1 MDNIYLYMIIALAIL
16 AIADLVVGV
25 SNDAVNFL
33 NSAIG
38 SKAISFKT
46 IMIVASLGVAVG
58 AIFSSGLMEVARKG
72 IFNPG
77 EFMFDEIMI
86 IFMAVMITDIL
97 LLDFFNTLG
106 MPTSTTV
113 SIVFELLGAA
123 VAMSFIK
130 IYSDSGSGVFSDVL
144 NYINTDTAT
153 KIIIGI
159 LLSVV
164 IAFSV
169 GAFVQWLTRLLLSYN
184 FEQKAKWVG
193 ALFGGIALTALTYFI
208 FIKGIKG
215 TNYAK
220 SIVDVLYS
228 GSADGILDWAN
239 NYFGTAFDSIKELT
253 SHKDY
258 KDALKINTDKGTVG
272 LTLRGFLE
280 VNVLPIIG
288 VSLVVWSLLSYVFV
302 TALKK
307 NIYKLIIIVGTFAL
321 ALAFAGNDLVNF
333 IGVPI
338 AAWQSFVDF
347 SDPLIN
353 TAGLS
358 ADQFPMNSLAKK
370 VTTPTFLLVFAGL
383 IMVVTLWFSS
393 KAKSVVKTSL
403 DLSSQ
408 SETKER
414 FQPNFLSRGFVRVA
428 MAMSQMTSYIL
439 PESWQA
445 KIEKQFEVPVISL
458 ARNKS
463 HELPAFDMVRAAV
476 NLMVAAMLISLA
488 TSIGIPLSTTY
499 VTFMVAMGTSLA
511 DRAWGAESAVYRVA
525 GVINVIG
532 GWFFTAFSAFTA
544 AAIVAYL
551 LKLNLPIMFP
561 LLLVAAFALLLR
573 SYLVHS
579 KKNKE
584 AKAEDSLTKAES
596 SSVQGVIQ
604 ESATNIAN
612 VVKRGNKIYTNAIK
626 GLARQD
632 LALLKKNKKQVV
644 KLSSEIDELRDN
656 IFYFIKNLD
665 ESSVGAS
672 NFYINILGY
681 LQDMTQSLEYISKVS
696 HKHINNNHKKLKFS
710 QIKELKEVDDK
721 MELLLNDTKTAF
733 DSRSF
738 EKIGVILDE
747 KAQVYNLVKEKIQKQ
762 VERTRTEESSPKN
775 TTLYF
780 SLLLETKDLLN
791 ATMNLL
797 DEYYNAH
804 DGTVTPA
811 TIKTNDAEED
821 PNLDNE
827 SE

>member
-38 SKAISFKT
+38 SKAISFRT
-46 IMIVASLGVAVG
+46 IMIVASVGVAVG
-58 AIFSSGLMEVARKG
+58 AVFSSGMMEVARKG

-77 EFMFDEIMI
+77 EFMFNEIMI

-97 LLDFFNTLG
+97 LLDFFNTVG

-123 VAMSFIK
+123 VAMALIK
-130 IYSDSGSGVFSDVL
+130 IGHDGGTFSDVIG
-144 NYINTDTAT
+144 YINTSKASQ
-153 KIIIGI
+153 IIFGI

-164 IAFSV
+164 VAFSI
-169 GAFVQWLTRLLLSYN
+169 GAVVQWFSRLLLSYN
-184 FEQKAKWVG
+184 FEKKAQWVG
-193 ALFGGIALTALTYFI
+193 ALFGGIALTAITYFI
-208 FIKGIKG
+208 FMKGLKG
-215 TNYAK
+215 TPYAK
-220 SIVDVLYS
+220 ESFDILG
-228 GSADGILDWAN
+228 GS
-239 NYFGTAFDSIKELT
+239 TM
-253 SHKDY
+253 KD
-258 KDALKINTDKGTVG
+258 
-272 LTLRGFLE
+272 FLE
-280 VNVLPIIG
+280 TEVLSIIL
-288 VSLVVWSLLSYVFV
+288 VSSVFWSLLSYVLIAFAK
-302 TALKK
+302 T

-338 AAWQSFVDF
+338 AAYNAFEQWSL
-347 SDPLIN
+347 S
-353 TAGLS
+353 GLP
-358 ADQFPMNSLAKK
+358 ATEFPMDVLAEK
-370 VTTPTFLLVFAGL
+370 VPTKNFLLFGAG
-383 IMVVTLWFSS
+383 MVMVLTLWFST
-393 KAKSVVKTSL
+393 KAKNVVKTSL

-408 SETKER
+408 GETKER

-428 MAMSQMTSYIL
+428 MAMSQMSSYIL

-445 KIEKQFEVPVISL
+445 KIDKQFEAPVISL
-458 ARNKS
+458 PKDKKY
-463 HELPAFDMVRAAV
+463 ELPAFDLVRAAV
-476 NLMVAAMLISLA
+476 NLMVAAVLISIA
-488 TSIGIPLSTTY
+488 TSYKLPLSTTY

-532 GWFFTAFSAFTA
+532 GWFFTAISAFLA
-544 AAIVAYL
+544 AALVAYL
-551 LKLNLPIMFP
+551 LNTNLQVMFP
-561 LLLVAAFALLLR
+561 LLLVTAFGLLLR
-573 SYLVHS
+573 NYLSHS
-579 KKNKE
+579 KKSKE

-596 SSVQGVIQ
+596 SSVQGVIH
-604 ESATNIAN
+604 ESAKNIAN
-612 VVKRGNKIYTNAIK
+612 VVKRGNKIYTNAIN
-626 GLARQD
+626 GLAKQD
-632 LALLKKNKKQVV
+632 LSLLKKNKKQVN
-644 KLSSEIDELRDN
+644 KLSNEIDELRDN

-672 NFYINILGY
+672 NFYINVLGY

-710 QIKELKEVDDK
+710 QIKELKEVDEK
-721 MELLLNDTKTAF
+721 MEVLFNDTKAAF

-738 EKIGVILDE
+738 EKIGAILNE
-747 KAQVYNLVKEKIQKQ
+747 KSEVYNLVKEKIQKQ

-797 DEYYNAH
+797 DEYHNSH
-804 DGTVTPA
+804 DDTVPPA
-811 TIKTNDAEED
+811 KIMDSEE
-821 PNLDNE
+821 
-827 SE
+827 